1 VPTVTLMLSDDEN
14 KAMVDKVHGL
24 GLGRSLVMST
34 GVIGPFLPMGKIN
47 AGIESAAS
55 GVCFA

>member
-1 VPTVTLMLSDDEN
+1 MLSDDEN